1 MVFNVP
7 VHKSS
12 GAHTS
17 PKTVPEA
24 ADAEKIPRKY
34 CSSDKYAYICTLK
47 RFKYLFYESNVRYS
61 RDCRSAI

>member
-34 CSSDKYAYICTLK
+34 CSSDNYAYICTPK
-47 RFKYLFYESNVRYS
+47 GSNTSLRIK
-61 RDCRSAI
+61 CTL